1 MFVKARWPF
10 ARSVLVVVVSLDDD
24 FTTVETGLVH
34 RDSRLFGTLSSLEF
48 NDAEAARGA
57 ALVKTHRRVEHFAKL
72 SEGTAQLVSID
83 RVGQV
88 ADMD

>member
-1 MFVKARWPF
+1 MLVKARWPF

-24 FTTVETGLVH
+24 FTTVETGLIH
-34 RDSRLFGTLSSLEF
+34 GDSRLFGTLTSLEF
-48 NDAEAARGA
+48 DDAEAARGT
-57 ALVKTHRRVEHFAKL
+57 ALVQTHRRVEHFAKL
-72 SEGTAQLVSID
+72 SESAAQLVSVD